1 MSVFDIIGLLLL
13 YILFGSCAFLFIS
26 LGWWMFENSRLGEI
40 FLDGIE
46 EKLRRKEE

>member
-1 MSVFDIIGLLLL
+1 MSAFDIIG
-13 YILFGSCAFLFIS
+13 ILFLLTLLGSCAFLFIS
-26 LGWWMFENSRLGEI
+26 LGWWMVENSRLGEI